1 MSPSRKSNAKPP
13 RRYPARTQGYDTLAA
28 VDLGSNSFR
37 LQVGRVVDDQI
48 YELDSIKETV
58 RLAAGLDPQ
67 KNLSEASQQ
76 AALAALKRFGERLR
90 GFAPEAVRAVGTNTL
105 RVAKNAAQFLAK
117 AEEALGFPI
126 EVIAGR
132 EEARLIY
139 VGVSHGLPAGKEKR
153 LVVDI
158 GGGST
163 ECIVGSG
170 HTPIRTESLYM
181 GCVSYTQRFFADG
194 KIDSDRL
201 QRAELAARTELQTI
215 AAGFHEAGW
224 TRAVASSGTARSLGE
239 MLRLSGWSEEGINR
253 NGLKKLR
260 AVLLKAGDI
269 RRLSTPGLTPDR
281 APVIFGG
288 FAIMSAVFDELHIE
302 HAITSDYALRHGVL
316 YDLLGRYHHAD
327 MREATVAG
335 FMRRYQVDRAQ
346 AERVETYVRHLYDC
360 IPDSEV
366 DGQRERDQQLLI
378 WAARLHEVG
387 ISIAYNGYH
396 KHSAYIVQ
404 NADMPGFS
412 RMEQAHLA
420 ALVHAHRG
428 ALAKVQ
434 AFLPRNEDWPLV
446 LVLRLAAL
454 LSRRREGVRA
464 PPVKLVRRAGRYDL
478 AIDRKWLKS
487 HPLTETALHDE
498 IAQWQALGF
507 ELRLKQ

>member
-1 MSPSRKSNAKPP
+1 MSLSRKLSAKPLP
-13 RRYPARTQGYDTLAA
+13 KQLPEYDTLAA

-37 LQVGRVVDDQI
+37 LQVGRVSDDQI

-58 RLAAGLDPQ
+58 RLAAGLNAQ
-67 KNLSEASQQ
+67 KNLSEQSQQ
-76 AALAALKRFGERLR
+76 LALATLKRFGERLR
-90 GFAPEAVRAVGTNTL
+90 GFSPETVRAVGTNTL

-117 AEEALGFPI
+117 AEAALGFPI

-181 GCVSYTQRFFADG
+181 GCVSYTQRFFAEG
-194 KIDSDRL
+194 KIDSERL

-215 AAGFHEAGW
+215 AAGFREAGW
-224 TRAVASSGTARSLGE
+224 QKAVTSSGTARSLAE
-239 MLRLSGWSEEGINR
+239 MIRLGGWATDGITR
-253 NGLKKLR
+253 DGLKKLR
-260 AVLLKAGDI
+260 NALLKAGDV
-269 RRLSTPGLTPDR
+269 RRLALPGLTADR
-281 APVIFGG
+281 TPVVFGG
-288 FAIMSAVFDELHIE
+288 FAIMSAVFDELDIE
-302 HAITSDYALRHGVL
+302 HAVTSDYALRHGVL

-335 FMRRYQVDRAQ
+335 FMRRYQVDQAQ
-346 AERVETYVRHLYDC
+346 AKRVETYARRLHDD
-360 IPDSEV
+360 IAPDNG
-366 DGQRERDQQLLI
+366 DGQRERDRQLLT

-396 KHSAYIVQ
+396 KHSSYILQ

-420 ALVHAHRG
+420 ALVQAHRG
-428 ALAKVQ
+428 ALSKAQ
-434 AFLPRNEDWPLV
+434 ASISRAEDWPLV
-446 LVLRLAAL
+446 FVLRLAAL
-454 LSRRREGVRA
+454 LSRRREGSRL
-464 PPVKLVRRAGRYDL
+464 PPLKLTRRGNRYDL
-478 AIDRKWLKS
+478 AIDHKWFKD
-487 HPLTETALHDE
+487 HPLTETALNEE
-498 IAQWQALGF
+498 ISQWQALGF
-507 ELRLKQ
+507 EFRIS